1 MTLRK
6 EKLFHNLKKVA
17 IQTKWFIINS
27 RNLTRGN
34 NSLIRTVGDF
44 QANYKAIILSE
55 KLSECRKNTLLRNLL
70 NDIEN
75 NFFGTCNKEQSI
87 IEQKKEAKSLY
98 KQIKKNLINS

>member
-1 MTLRK
+1 M
-6 EKLFHNLKKVA
+6 
-17 IQTKWFIINS
+17 
-27 RNLTRGN
+27 
-34 NSLIRTVGDF
+34 IRTVGDF

-75 NFFGTCNKEQSI
+75 IFFGTCNKEHSI
-87 IEQKKEAKSLY
+87 IEQQKEAKSLY

>member
-1 MTLRK
+1 M
-6 EKLFHNLKKVA
+6 
-17 IQTKWFIINS
+17 
-27 RNLTRGN
+27 
-34 NSLIRTVGDF
+34 IRTVGDF

-75 NFFGTCNKEQSI
+75 IFFGTCNKEQSL
-87 IEQKKEAKSLY
+87 IEQQKEAKSLY

>member
-1 MTLRK
+1 M
-6 EKLFHNLKKVA
+6 
-17 IQTKWFIINS
+17 
-27 RNLTRGN
+27 
-34 NSLIRTVGDF
+34 IRTVGDF

-75 NFFGTCNKEQSI
+75 IFFGTYNKEQSI
-87 IEQKKEAKSLY
+87 IEQQKEAKSLY

>member
-1 MTLRK
+1 M
-6 EKLFHNLKKVA
+6 
-17 IQTKWFIINS
+17 
-27 RNLTRGN
+27 
-34 NSLIRTVGDF
+34 IRTVGDF

-75 NFFGTCNKEQSI
+75 IFFGTCNKEQSI
-87 IEQKKEAKSLY
+87 IEQQKEAKSLY

>member
-1 MTLRK
+1 
-6 EKLFHNLKKVA
+6 
-17 IQTKWFIINS
+17 
-27 RNLTRGN
+27 
-34 NSLIRTVGDF
+34 LIRTVGDF

-75 NFFGTCNKEQSI
+75 IFFGTCNKEQSI
-87 IEQKKEAKSLY
+87 IEQQKEAKSLY